1 MSWIRGSASN
11 YLTLSDAL
19 VAAASGNSVATVAVN
34 AGGTGYTVGD
44 ILSVA
49 GGTGTV
55 TAQIEVTT
63 ISGGGGT
70 GPITGVRIYNAGVY
84 TANPSTPNSVTG
96 GTGSSA
102 TITLTFVDNGWTA
115 ERDSTW
121 SGSQKE
127 VILSSAGD
135 GGDAIYVG
143 WRTLSNSSTYY
154 NWELHGMTGYS
165 SGQNMEGQPGVSPG
179 FHDNATTDN
188 RAGAYLLLFNSTIDY
203 WFSITP
209 YRIIVIVKVGS
220 NFFNAYLGWGSRFMT
235 ETEYP
240 YPMVVVGHS
249 SAWDA
254 LYNQSTLSSGL
265 VDPWRSASGDG
276 STNGPMLVR
285 FTDGQWY
292 GVANQSVG
300 LNSLSGVRVRN
311 VLPAATPG
319 GAFTGQGDTP
329 ATEAKDLFFG
339 STASFIDVFP
349 NTGAASSAT
358 ANLENTPGTV
368 DIKVVL
374 PAFIVFYSPSAQ
386 AVCELTDVYWA
397 SGFGGVVS
405 EDRIIVSGA
414 VYRLFQNCN
423 RSSNFAFVAVK
434 EV

>member
-19 VAAASGNSVATVAVN
+19 VAAATGNSVATVAVN

-84 TANPSTPNSVTG
+84 TVNPSTPNSVTG
-96 GTGSSA
+96 GTGSAA

-115 ERDSTW
+115 ELNSTW

-127 VILSSAGD
+127 VILSSPGD
-135 GGDAIYVG
+135 GGDAIFVG
-143 WRTLSNSSTYY
+143 WRSLSDLSTYF
-154 NWELHGMTGYS
+154 NWELHGMTGYTA
-165 SGQNMEGQPGVSPG
+165 GQHLEDQPGVSPG
-179 FHDNATTDN
+179 FHDAVLSVN
-188 RAGAYLLLFNSTIDY
+188 RAGAYLLLFNSAIDY

-209 YRIIVIVKVGS
+209 YRIIIVVNVSG
-220 NFFNAYLGWGSRFMT
+220 NYFNAYLGWGNRFMT

-240 YPMVVVGHS
+240 YPMIIAGHCSTWS
-249 SAWDA
+249 S

-265 VDPWRSASGDG
+265 IDPWRNSSGDG
-276 STNGPMLVR
+276 STNGPMFVR
-285 FTDGQWY
+285 FTDGAWH
-292 GVANQSVG
+292 GIANQLVG
-300 LNSLSGVRVRN
+300 SITTTAIRSRV
-311 VLPAATPG
+311 VMPAGMPEG
-319 GAFTGQGDTP
+319 GPDAGNIV
-329 ATEAKDLFFG
+329 EAKDKFMSG
-339 STASFIDVFP
+339 TNATFIDIFP
-349 NTGAASSAT
+349 GTGAAAT
-358 ANLENTPGTV
+358 AAASWEVTPGTV
-368 DIKVVL
+368 DVRVVL
-374 PAFIVFYSPSAQ
+374 PSLIVFFSPSQQVVA
-386 AVCELTDVYWA
+386 ELSDVFWA
-397 SGFGGVVS
+397 SGHGGVVS
-405 EDRIIVSGA
+405 QDRIIVGGE